1 MANTINRFVDNMQL
15 SIETSLTH
23 LLHSENSDELNVIR
37 HSPYISDDELF
48 QQRVNCKNGLS
59 ILSLNCQSLHAK
71 FDYIKLLIE
80 KFMHNN
86 CPLQVLCLQETWISS
101 GTDLSPY
108 IIPGYHLIST
118 PHYASSH
125 GGLLIYLS
133 EKWDYTIKSN
143 DTVSKLWERQIIEI
157 FDPNKKLRRKIVIGN
172 IYRPPYNSTDNLTNF
187 LSEFSATLIE
197 CNARGRNT
205 YLCGDYNVDLL
216 KMNRLQFNENYFDS
230 ILSSGYVP
238 TITLPTRLS
247 DNSSLLDNVFTTNI
261 SNTLSAYILNVH
273 ISDHQ
278 PVIVFTDDDL
288 PHKNLKYI
296 TIKTNSEEA
305 KRHFC
310 SSLKSKN
317 IMDLLNRNIHA
328 TDPNENYEVLEQT
341 LKEVHNESFPE
352 RIVRFNVKKH
362 KKTPWITTGILNSIN
377 RRNKLYKVLKQTK
390 TDAISYATKKSNFNR
405 YRNILSKTIAFAKRT
420 YYIHIFDQ
428 CKRDMKK
435 TWAILS
441 DILNKNAK
449 KSLPDTMTI
458 NGQDCKDKQIIAEQ
472 FNSFF
477 ATIGELNVRNIRK
490 HNGSNFRDYLTNP
503 INCRFAFHSID
514 NTDTLRIIKNMKTS
528 RSRGHDGIS
537 SELLK
542 LITGDISK
550 CITLIINQS
559 LHSGIFPDK
568 LKIAKVTPIH
578 KKGDI
583 QLITNFRPIS
593 VLPVIS
599 KIFETVICDQLSHYL
614 ESNNLL
620 CPQRYGFT
628 KNSSTEL
635 AALEVIDRLLNQL
648 NKHKIPINLYLDLA
662 KAFDSLNHGIL
673 LDKLEYYGVQ
683 NKAKDLLESYL
694 SNRKQFVQIG
704 EIVSKI
710 KPISMGVPQG
720 SVIGPL
726 LFNIFINDIIESSA
740 KFSFVLYADDTTLN
754 STLDNFGTNPVDIQK
769 SIIIELQNILKWL
782 DVNELCLN
790 VSKSK
795 FMLFHMPQKVVPCL
809 SFSLNG
815 LEIEHVYN
823 FNFLGHLDW
832 KPHLNSIG
840 IKVARVIGFL
850 RKLKYTFPIQV
861 LRSIYNS
868 LILPHM
874 HYALLAWGTKCH
886 KIELLQKKA
895 LRIIFS
901 KSPIAHTE
909 PLLKKMKQPKLSDL
923 YIINLLKLYYKLYR
937 NRLPTYFECFLP
949 EYGDHRHNLRND
961 LIRLPIIRCEFEEI
975 NAKYQMHR
983 TLRDLASHGNS
994 VLYPN
999 IQINDDT
1006 LGTSYKT
1013 FSIYLK
1019 SQFVN
1024 IYQVACTIANCFVCE
1039 NSY

>member
-1 MANTINRFVDNMQL
+1 M
-15 SIETSLTH
+15 
-23 LLHSENSDELNVIR
+23 
-37 HSPYISDDELF
+37 
-48 QQRVNCKNGLS
+48 
-59 ILSLNCQSLHAK
+59 
-71 FDYIKLLIE
+71 
-80 KFMHNN
+80 
-86 CPLQVLCLQETWISS
+86 
-101 GTDLSPY
+101 
-108 IIPGYHLIST
+108 
-118 PHYASSH
+118 
-125 GGLLIYLS
+125 
-133 EKWDYTIKSN
+133 
-143 DTVSKLWERQIIEI
+143 
-157 FDPNKKLRRKIVIGN
+157 
-172 IYRPPYNSTDNLTNF
+172 
-187 LSEFSATLIE
+187 
-197 CNARGRNT
+197 
-205 YLCGDYNVDLL
+205 
-216 KMNRLQFNENYFDS
+216 
-230 ILSSGYVP
+230 
-238 TITLPTRLS
+238 
-247 DNSSLLDNVFTTNI
+247 
-261 SNTLSAYILNVH
+261 
-273 ISDHQ
+273 
-278 PVIVFTDDDL
+278 
-288 PHKNLKYI
+288 
-296 TIKTNSEEA
+296 
-305 KRHFC
+305 
-310 SSLKSKN
+310 
-317 IMDLLNRNIHA
+317 
-328 TDPNENYEVLEQT
+328 
-341 LKEVHNESFPE
+341 
-352 RIVRFNVKKH
+352 
-362 KKTPWITTGILNSIN
+362 NSIN

-583 QLITNFRPIS
+583 KLITNFRPIS

-614 ESNNLL
+614 ETNNLL
-620 CPQRYGFT
+620 CPQQYGFT

-704 EIVSKI
+704 EVVSKI

-815 LEIEHVYN
+815 LKIEHVYN
-823 FNFLGHLDW
+823 FNFLGLIINCHLDW
-832 KPHLNSIG
+832 KPHLN
-840 IKVARVIGFL
+840 
-850 RKLKYTFPIQV
+850 
-861 LRSIYNS
+861 
-868 LILPHM
+868 
-874 HYALLAWGTKCH
+874 
-886 KIELLQKKA
+886 
-895 LRIIFS
+895 
-901 KSPIAHTE
+901 
-909 PLLKKMKQPKLSDL
+909 
-923 YIINLLKLYYKLYR
+923 
-937 NRLPTYFECFLP
+937 
-949 EYGDHRHNLRND
+949 
-961 LIRLPIIRCEFEEI
+961 
-975 NAKYQMHR
+975 
-983 TLRDLASHGNS
+983 
-994 VLYPN
+994 
-999 IQINDDT
+999 
-1006 LGTSYKT
+1006 
-1013 FSIYLK
+1013 
-1019 SQFVN
+1019 
-1024 IYQVACTIANCFVCE
+1024 
-1039 NSY
+1039 